1 MLSTVSVL
9 IPTFRREALLRGA
22 IESCLNQHEF
32 GRDRLQVVVV
42 DNSPEASAEEVVAE
56 VVQKAGAAAPQVVYL
71 HEPKPG
77 ISHARNTALR
87 ASSGDLIVFLDDD
100 QIAAPGMLAA
110 YAAAWHETGADALF
124 GPIHA
129 EAQNGAAAP
138 AWILRYHCR
147 EARSEDRPFI
157 AHRHAA
163 WLGTSNSLFVRSTCL
178 PNGETFAEDLGEIG
192 GEDSLLLRQLI
203 RQGRRFAWVDGAVV
217 RERVSPE
224 RLRAGFV
231 RWRRFRSGQIRT
243 LTCLRLAPPRR
254 FEAGAWMAIGAA
266 QVVLYGLMT
275 PVLYL
280 AGRERGDELWSRV
293 FGGAGKILWARR
305 FLFPAYG
312 ARAKLPR

>member
-32 GRDRLQVVVV
+32 GRDRLEVVVV
-42 DNSPEASAEEVVAE
+42 DNSPEGSAEEVVAE
-56 VVQKAGAAAPQVVYL
+56 VVQKAGAAAPQVIYL

-87 ASSGDLIVFLDDD
+87 ASSGDFIVFLDDD
-100 QIAAPGMLAA
+100 QIASPDMLAA
-110 YAAAWHETGADALF
+110 YAAVWRETGADALF
-124 GPIHA
+124 GPIQA
-129 EAQNGAAAP
+129 EAETGGAAP
-138 AWILRYHCR
+138 EWILRYHCR

-163 WLGTSNSLFVRSTCL
+163 WLGTSNCLFVRSTCL
-178 PNGETFAEDLGEIG
+178 PSGETFEENLGETG
-192 GEDSLLLRQLI
+192 GEDSLLLRQLV
-203 RQGRRFAWVDGAVV
+203 REGRRFAWVDGAIV

-224 RLRAGFV
+224 RLRPGFV

-243 LTCLRLAPPRR
+243 LTCLRLAPPRPL
-254 FEAGAWMAIGAA
+254 EAGLWMAIGAA
-266 QVVLYGLMT
+266 QVVLYGLLT
-275 PVLYL
+275 PVFYL
-280 AGRERGDELWSRV
+280 AGRERGDELCSRV
-293 FGGAGKILWARR
+293 FGGAGKILWAER

-312 ARAKLPR
+312 ARARLPR